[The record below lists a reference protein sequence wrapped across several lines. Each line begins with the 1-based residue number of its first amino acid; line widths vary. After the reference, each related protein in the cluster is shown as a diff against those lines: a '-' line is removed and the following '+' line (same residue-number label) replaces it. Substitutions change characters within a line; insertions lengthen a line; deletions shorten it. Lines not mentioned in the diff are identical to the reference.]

1 MLRPKEAYGN
11 KAILKLFPKPD
22 YSHISDNIVVSDA
35 NWIPF
40 DKIFIDDEEGNVAR
54 ADGQDPAHIEDLK
67 SSFSAGVLINEEL
80 GAVVKQPEG
89 SPKPYKLTY
98 GFGRTLALIELGVK
112 GWAFN
117 IIEGTQTE
125 IEDVQSFENE
135 PKAPKRT
142 NQEKDIIRLKSRQ
155 VKEGRLDNN
164 EDVIME
170 HLKKTYPRRK
180 KPSLERIAAGIYEDN
195 NTPVKYAYYTDAK
208 IKLWRENHSKDW
220 FEIGGKWD
228 NKKQEHGFT
237 THNGGLYRTMYR
249 AAMKYAS
256 DGTTSYVNCF
266 TGTVSKGSTLEDQR
280 QSCIDEYV
288 RLRVNYAIVYG
299 TNPCFLRLNGFFPQ
313 AWGKDK
319 WKEFIKIDMK
329 KIEKRIAKEIK
340 LRNAGTPVD
349 PLQEKVNVKLAKA
362 I

>member
-1 MLRPKEAYGN
+1 
-11 KAILKLFPKPD
+11 
-22 YSHISDNIVVSDA
+22 
-35 NWIPF
+35 
-40 DKIFIDDEEGNVAR
+40 
-54 ADGQDPAHIEDLK
+54 
-67 SSFSAGVLINEEL
+67 
-80 GAVVKQPEG
+80 
-89 SPKPYKLTY
+89 
-98 GFGRTLALIELGVK
+98 
-112 GWAFN
+112 
-117 IIEGTQTE
+117 
-125 IEDVQSFENE
+125 
-135 PKAPKRT
+135 
-142 NQEKDIIRLKSRQ
+142 
-155 VKEGRLDNN
+155 
-164 EDVIME
+164 ME

-220 FEIGGKWD
+220 FEMKGAWD
-228 NKKQEHGFT
+228 KKRQEHGFT

-249 AAMKYAS
+249 AAMKYAK

-266 TGTVSKGSTLEDQR
+266 TGIVSKGSTLEDQR
-280 QSCIDEYV
+280 LSCIAEYV
-288 RLRVNYAIVYG
+288 RLRVNYAVVYG

-340 LRNAGTPVD
+340 LRTAGTPVD